1 MVGRCPPARA
11 VAAGNRPGPASRAR
25 AQGPDR
31 ADAPA
36 PSKAAALGRS
46 TASSGG
52 WQGGGRA
59 AARPEQRD
67 RWPSPRGS
75 GLKADTAD
83 ALSAKFFNQ
92 MGHEWEHRVAW
103 GRDLPSAL
111 QRQRTVIPHRPVP
124 GKAVALCAPGPRAPG
139 PSVGVA
145 PGPSAMNGLGSAL
158 LLRFP
163 PNVWES
169 VISPESSVWAAF
181 SAAERGTEAP
191 WGTHAEGHRSS
202 PASEL
207 AGGRWPRAQRVI
219 TPNPSRRGGGA
230 ALGQNGL
237 LVQKA
242 PGTLRGVLQFT
253 PSDGPVPPIRWQW
266 LKFPLAKHRGRQVPR
281 ATADG
286 PTMVLFLTKRR
297 VKRSSRAGEAFPRRP
312 LNESLM
318 PSARTSWTAPGPSG
332 DKTLRVY

>member
-1 MVGRCPPARA
+1 MRSGTPEQAATLSAAVSRGAGTQLWEPPACQPWPRRVPPA
-11 VAAGNRPGPASRAR
+11 CTVAAGRGHATPTQSRCQRPRKQGAGHRWSDAVPRPEPWPRVTVPARPPEPVHRVLTVQMRPHPARPLLWAEAQPARGAGRA
-25 AQGPDR
+25 
-31 ADAPA
+31 
-36 PSKAAALGRS
+36 
-46 TASSGG
+46 
-52 WQGGGRA
+52 GGRA

-202 PASEL
+202 PASESWR
-207 AGGRWPRAQRVI
+207 AGGGPERSGSSPPTQAEEVGGQRW
-219 TPNPSRRGGGA
+219 
-230 ALGQNGL
+230 
-237 LVQKA
+237 
-242 PGTLRGVLQFT
+242 
-253 PSDGPVPPIRWQW
+253 
-266 LKFPLAKHRGRQVPR
+266 
-281 ATADG
+281 
-286 PTMVLFLTKRR
+286 
-297 VKRSSRAGEAFPRRP
+297 
-312 LNESLM
+312 
-318 PSARTSWTAPGPSG
+318 
-332 DKTLRVY
+332 DKTASLCKKPRGP